1 MPGFALALFA
11 PAAQGVAIPTDL
23 TSLLIFLAGA
33 GASVVASWI
42 VSRLIEGSGWFEPL
56 SPEGKLFAVAGLTLV
71 ISIGATALQQ
81 FFAANA
87 GIAQAVSP
95 YVTAALFALSFVGT
109 QVAHGLSKKARG

>member
-1 MPGFALALFA
+1 MFALVLPLAVFA
-11 PAAQGVAIPTDL
+11 PAAQAAPTDL
-23 TSLLIFLAGA
+23 AGLLIFLAGA

-71 ISIGATALQQ
+71 ISIGATGLQQ

-109 QVAHGLSKKARG
+109 QVAHGLSKRAQG